1 MVIERFKNHEAIPG
15 LPALP
20 GKRPDDTERSSLR
33 GKLVGTNFDR
43 CFQLKVRTRRSGT
56 PFQGGGGISRPAT
69 LESPS
74 AQHVLRPA

>member
-43 CFQLKVRTRRSGT
+43 CFQLKEGEDAPFRYAVPRRRRN
-56 PFQGGGGISRPAT
+56 F
-69 LESPS
+69 
-74 AQHVLRPA
+74 